1 MSLSIII
8 PCKNEEKTILKTFLK
23 LKKKIKFKIKKFEI
37 ILIDDFSKDNTLGI
51 LKKISK
57 QSKNIKVIKNKYKGL
72 GGAINLGI
80 KFSKNKYIAIMMA
93 DLSDDPYDLIRYYK
107 EISNNDLDA
116 VFGSR
121 FMRQSKVVEYPIKKL
136 IYNRIFNIFVKLIF
150 LSKYNDFTNAF
161 KIYKRS
167 TLLSFL
173 PLVSEN
179 FNVFLELPLKIIT
192 RKYSYDITSINWNG
206 RMHGKSKF
214 KIKEI
219 GSMYIFTL
227 LYCLLEKILLNKHK

>member
-1 MSLSIII
+1 VSLSIII
-8 PCKNEEKTILKTFLK
+8 PCKNEEKTISKTFLK

-72 GGAINLGI
+72 GSAINLGI

-93 DLSDDPYDLIRYYK
+93 DLSDDPSDLIRYYN

-121 FMRQSKVVEYPIKKL
+121 FTRQSKVVEYPIKKL

-161 KIYKRS
+161 KIYKKN
-167 TLLSFL
+167 TLIDLK

-179 FNVFLELPLKIIT
+179 FNIFLELPLKTINRKKKIKIIP
-192 RKYSYDITSINWNG
+192 INWRNRKIG
-206 RMHGKSKF
+206 SSKF
-214 KIKEI
+214 KVNELSSK
-219 GSMYIFTL
+219 YFFTL
-227 LYCLLEKILLNKHK
+227 IYCFFEKILLK

>member
-1 MSLSIII
+1 VSLSIII

-93 DLSDDPYDLIRYYK
+93 DLSDDPYDLIRYYN

-161 KIYKRS
+161 KIYKKN
-167 TLLSFL
+167 TLIDLK

-179 FNVFLELPLKIIT
+179 FNIFLELPLKTINRKKKIKIIP
-192 RKYSYDITSINWNG
+192 INWRNRKIG
-206 RMHGKSKF
+206 SSKF
-214 KIKEI
+214 KVNELSSK
-219 GSMYIFTL
+219 YFFTL
-227 LYCLLEKILLNKHK
+227 IYCFFEKILLK

>member
-1 MSLSIII
+1 VSLSIII

-161 KIYKRS
+161 KIYKKN
-167 TLLSFL
+167 TLIDLK

-179 FNVFLELPLKIIT
+179 FNIFLELPLKTINRKKKIKIIP
-192 RKYSYDITSINWNG
+192 INWRNRKIG
-206 RMHGKSKF
+206 SSKF
-214 KIKEI
+214 KVNELSSK
-219 GSMYIFTL
+219 YFFTL
-227 LYCLLEKILLNKHK
+227 IYCFFEKILLK

>member
-37 ILIDDFSKDNTLGI
+37 ILINDFSKDNTLGI

-161 KIYKRS
+161 KIYKKN
-167 TLLSFL
+167 TLIDLK

-179 FNVFLELPLKIIT
+179 FNIFLELPLKTINRKKKIKIIP
-192 RKYSYDITSINWNG
+192 INWRNRKIG
-206 RMHGKSKF
+206 SSKF
-214 KIKEI
+214 KVNELSSK
-219 GSMYIFTL
+219 YFFTL
-227 LYCLLEKILLNKHK
+227 IYCFFEKILLK

>member
-1 MSLSIII
+1 VSLSIII
-8 PCKNEEKTILKTFLK
+8 PCKNEEKTISKTFLK

-37 ILIDDFSKDNTLGI
+37 ILIDDFSIDNTLGI
-51 LKKISK
+51 LKNISK
-57 QSKNIKVIKNKYKGL
+57 QNKNIKVIKNKYKGL
-72 GGAINLGI
+72 GSAINLGI

-93 DLSDDPYDLIRYYK
+93 DLSDDPSDLIRYYN

-121 FMRQSKVVEYPIKKL
+121 FTRQSKVVEYPIKKL

-161 KIYKRS
+161 KIYKKN
-167 TLLSFL
+167 TLIDLR

-179 FNVFLELPLKIIT
+179 FNIFLELPLKTINRKKKIKII
-192 RKYSYDITSINWNG
+192 SINWRNRKIG
-206 RMHGKSKF
+206 SSKF
-214 KIKEI
+214 KVNELSSK
-219 GSMYIFTL
+219 YFFTL
-227 LYCLLEKILLNKHK
+227 IYCFFEKILLK

>member
-37 ILIDDFSKDNTLGI
+37 ILIDDFSIDNTLGI
-51 LKKISK
+51 LKNISK
-57 QSKNIKVIKNKYKGL
+57 QNKNIKVIKNKYKGL
-72 GGAINLGI
+72 GSAINLGI

-93 DLSDDPYDLIRYYK
+93 DLSDDPSDLIRYYN

-121 FMRQSKVVEYPIKKL
+121 FTRQSKVVEYPIKKL

-161 KIYKRS
+161 KIYKKN
-167 TLLSFL
+167 TLIDLK

-179 FNVFLELPLKIIT
+179 FNIFLELPLKTINRKKKIKIIP
-192 RKYSYDITSINWNG
+192 INWRNRKIG
-206 RMHGKSKF
+206 SSKF
-214 KIKEI
+214 KVNELSSK
-219 GSMYIFTL
+219 YFFTL
-227 LYCLLEKILLNKHK
+227 IYCFFEKILLK

>member
-161 KIYKRS
+161 KIYKKN
-167 TLLSFL
+167 TLIDLK

-179 FNVFLELPLKIIT
+179 FNIFLELPLKTINRKKKIKIIP
-192 RKYSYDITSINWNG
+192 INWRNRKIG
-206 RMHGKSKF
+206 SSKF
-214 KIKEI
+214 KVNELSSK
-219 GSMYIFTL
+219 YFFTL
-227 LYCLLEKILLNKHK
+227 IYCFFEKILLK

>member
-1 MSLSIII
+1 VSLSIII

-37 ILIDDFSKDNTLGI
+37 ILIDDFSIDNTLGI
-51 LKKISK
+51 LKNISK
-57 QSKNIKVIKNKYKGL
+57 QNKNIKVIKNKYKGL
-72 GGAINLGI
+72 GSAINLGI

-93 DLSDDPYDLIRYYK
+93 DLSDDPSDLIRYYN

-161 KIYKRS
+161 KIYKKN
-167 TLLSFL
+167 TLIDLK

-179 FNVFLELPLKIIT
+179 FNIFLELPLKTINRKKKIKIIP
-192 RKYSYDITSINWNG
+192 INWRNRKIG
-206 RMHGKSKF
+206 SSKF
-214 KIKEI
+214 KVNELSSK
-219 GSMYIFTL
+219 YFFTL
-227 LYCLLEKILLNKHK
+227 IYCFFEKILLK